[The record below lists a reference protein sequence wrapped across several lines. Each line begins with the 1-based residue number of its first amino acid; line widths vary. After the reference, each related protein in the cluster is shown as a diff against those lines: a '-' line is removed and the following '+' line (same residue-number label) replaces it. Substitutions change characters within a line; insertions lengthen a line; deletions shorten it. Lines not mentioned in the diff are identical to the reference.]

1 MNIVLFQPEIPPNTG
16 NIARLCAA
24 TRSELH
30 LIEPLGFELSDK
42 TLKRAGMDY
51 WKQVTWKTWPDWKSF
66 WNTQV
71 QPFGGV
77 AWFIETGGAKI
88 YSDARFHWNDWL
100 VFGSET
106 RGLPEELLRQHEE
119 NWLTI
124 PMLNPESRSLNLSN
138 TVALTLYEGLRQ
150 IGFQNSGE

>member
-51 WKQVTWKTWPDWKSF
+51 WKQVHWRTWPNWETF

-71 QPFGGV
+71 KPFGGV
-77 AWFIETGGAKI
+77 AWFVETGGPQI
-88 YSDARFHWNDWL
+88 YSDAKFHWNDWL

-106 RGLPEELLRQHEE
+106 RGLPEELLKRHPEH
-119 NWLTI
+119 WLTI

-150 IGFQNSGE
+150 IGFQSSEE